1 MTERELLA
9 GIDAGG
15 TTFKC
20 VVADRERNIV
30 ARKIVPTAK
39 PDDTMQQCVSFFAE
53 YKTQLSALGIGSF
66 GPLDTDPTSRTY
78 GTILKTPKP
87 DWSMTP
93 IKETFEQKLQI
104 PVSIDTDVNAALR
117 AESVSG
123 AAKGARSAAYITV
136 GTGIG
141 AGISIDGI
149 ILSNPKHPEFG
160 HIAVRRHPLDSDFE
174 GICPFHAECLEGL
187 ASAAAF
193 EARYGDARSLP
204 MNHIGWRIEA
214 NYLAQACMSLVTTLR
229 LEKVILGGGLMQATN
244 LISLVRTEFIDLNA
258 DYLPFAKS
266 EVSALISLPEHGAD
280 AGIRGA
286 IELSEVIR

>member
-66 GPLDTDPTSRTY
+66 GPLDTDPTSETY
-78 GTILKTPKP
+78 GTILNTPKP

-93 IKETFEQKLQI
+93 IRTTFERELQI

-117 AESVSG
+117 AELASG
-123 AAKGARSAAYITV
+123 AAKGVRSAAYITV

-141 AGISIDGI
+141 AGISIDGAI
-149 ILSNPKHPEFG
+149 VSNPKHPEFG
-160 HIAVRRHPLDSDFE
+160 HITMRRHPLDSDFE
-174 GICPFHAECLEGL
+174 GVCPFHADCLEGL

-193 EARYGDARSLP
+193 EARHGDARSLP
-204 MNHIGWRIEA
+204 VNHIGWGIEA
-214 NYLAQACMSLVTTLR
+214 NYLAQACMSLVATLR
-229 LEKVILGGGLMQATN
+229 LERIILGGGLMQAAN
-244 LISLVRTEFIDLNA
+244 LISLVRAEFIDLNA
-258 DYLPFAKS
+258 DYLPISKT
-266 EVSALISLPEHGAD
+266 EVSALISLPGHGAD
-280 AGIRGA
+280 AGVRGA
-286 IELSEVIR
+286 IEIAFR